1 MGFEVI
7 HNGDCLEFLRRWGDD
22 TIDLILFSP
31 PYDGIRLYNP
41 GIIMGNP
48 LYALGGEF
56 HRVLKDGGV
65 VVMIIQDQT
74 KDFKKSLTTFTTILN
89 WSNKGLNLWEC
100 LIYQRPGRP
109 GAWWSKRFRVDH
121 EYIPI
126 FFKGDKPQYFNKE
139 HMKIPCKHAGKEWK
153 GTQRHTDGSLSEKSA
168 TVKDTK
174 CPGTILP
181 YAASSTEGNKLKMKH
196 PATFPDKLASDMIQ
210 VFTKPG
216 MVVCDPMCGSG
227 TTLVQA
233 HKLDRQYIGIDIS
246 EEYCKIARERLENG
260 LE

>member
-1 MGFEVI
+1 MELNTI
-7 HNGDCLEFLRRWGDD
+7 YNSDCIEFLKDWPGNS
-22 TIDLILFSP
+22 IDLFLFSP
-31 PYDGIRLYNP
+31 PYDKIRDYNNKLP
-41 GIIMGNP
+41 SSMPIIC
-48 LYALGGEF
+48 YQIE
-56 HRVLKDGGV
+56 RVLVDGGICV
-65 VVMIIQDQT
+65 VVIQDQT
-74 KDFKKSLTTFTTILN
+74 NNFRKSLTTFQLAIDWQDAAL
-89 WSNKGLNLWEC
+89 SLWEC

-121 EYIPI
+121 EYILV
-126 FFKGDKPQYFNKE
+126 FFKGEKPQYFSKE
-139 HMKIPCKHAGKEWK
+139 HMKIPCKHAGKSWK
-153 GTQRHTDGSLSEKSA
+153 GTQRHTDGSLSKKSS

-174 CPGTILP
+174 CPGTVLS
-181 YAASSTEGNKLKMKH
+181 YAVSSTEGNKLKMKH

-246 EEYCKIARERLENG
+246 EEYCKIARERLKE
-260 LE
+260 E